1 MNLEA
6 YANINDLA
14 DIAKEN
20 NIVVPRLRGYELMKD
35 HYPCNIKLTKS
46 ERKKIEISCVESLC
60 DSQWHP
66 YYCYYT
72 INNYTRSLKN
82 RYLYGITMKGYGDS
96 TYKEYTGV
104 KWNKIHGKKRKV
116 LKTFIHNE
124 IKRQQRQSEVWNKYV
139 GRNDVLY
146 IHARIGGGNW
156 LYYYKEVVNQ
166 PWFLEKVDDSYDS
179 TYCDIYAKINKIE

>member
-1 MNLEA
+1 
-6 YANINDLA
+6 
-14 DIAKEN
+14 
-20 NIVVPRLRGYELMKD
+20 
-35 HYPCNIKLTKS
+35 
-46 ERKKIEISCVESLC
+46 
-60 DSQWHP
+60 
-66 YYCYYT
+66 
-72 INNYTRSLKN
+72 
-82 RYLYGITMKGYGDS
+82 MKGYEDS

-104 KWNKIHGKKRKV
+104 KWNKIHGRKRKV

-156 LYYYKEVVNQ
+156 LYYYKEVVDQ